1 MNATVAAVVE
11 RLEAALNRAT
21 RSRSP
26 QRSGGRRSPHRSE
39 RGRSP
44 QRNERG
50 RSPQRNERG
59 RSPQRSERGRQR
71 HSPGDSHSRPRSHD
85 LYRGDCQKQPPAF
98 PFGGAPF
105 EQPQLLQLRGKEAEV
120 KASIKKYKVNQ

>member
-50 RSPQRNERG
+50 RSPQR
-59 RSPQRSERGRQR
+59 SERGRQR

-85 LYRGDCQKQPPAF
+85 LYRGDRQKQPPAF

-105 EQPQLLQLRGKEAEV
+105 EQPQLLQLRGQEAEV